1 MGERNCRTCKDF
13 GKCNLNDTMYVCWM
27 GNGYRGWE
35 SKEENPCGEIVLEEK
50 HESIIKPPIEDKIN
64 HPSHYADGKVECID
78 AMEVVLKDLT
88 GMEALC
94 TGNVLKYIWRWKKKN
109 GIEDLRKA
117 KWYLER
123 LIKLLEGGD

>member
-1 MGERNCRTCKDF
+1 MNQDRDYSE
-13 GKCNLNDTMYVCWM
+13 
-27 GNGYRGWE
+27 
-35 SKEENPCGEIVLEEK
+35 
-50 HESIIKPPIEDKIN
+50 EDKIN

-78 AMEVVLKDLT
+78 AMEVVLKDLQ